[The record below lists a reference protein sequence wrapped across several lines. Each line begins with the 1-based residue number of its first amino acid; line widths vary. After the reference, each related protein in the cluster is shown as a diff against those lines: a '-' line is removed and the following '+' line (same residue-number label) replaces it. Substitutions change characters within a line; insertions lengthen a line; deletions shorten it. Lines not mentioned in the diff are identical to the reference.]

1 MPVSL
6 HTHSWYSLL
15 EGVSSPE
22 VLVRHALAGG
32 YSALALTDTNNLYGA
47 VAFVESAAR
56 AGLRPI
62 VGAQLRHGGRR
73 AVALAADRAGYRSL
87 CRLISRIHMQDA
99 DEPSPFRIPH
109 PDFCIVEVLCT
120 HNEGLHLLV
129 DEPELAERLHGAFRG
144 RLWLE
149 VVRPGRPGHEEKL
162 RACASRLR
170 LRPVASTAAHL
181 VCPGEYPALRAVTAV
196 RENTLLDRVPPL
208 LDVRPEHRL
217 VPADELRRRFRDLP
231 EAVRAGDDLADLLRS
246 DVLPR
251 DLILPK
257 PKLTRPLD
265 LVRYLRAHCERGL
278 RDRGLGHDLAAR
290 RRLHEELTI
299 IEANG
304 LPGYFLAVRD
314 ITREVRRRG
323 HTMALRGSA
332 GNSLVCY
339 LLGITEVDPLRFGL
353 EMERFLHPGRADLPD
368 IDLDFDWKVR
378 DEIIEY
384 VIGRYGAAHVAR
396 ISAHQFLQPRSAF
409 REAAKIHGLS
419 DEQVSELLTGLEERV
434 DEILLPARSAS
445 DVAEKSPSL
454 ALRAGAFPLEPPR
467 WPRLVADARRLLG
480 RPSHL
485 SLHPGGIVI
494 TPQPIDS
501 YASVQWA
508 AKGVVMTQF
517 EKDAVE
523 RIGLVKIDLLGNR
536 ALATVDEARRHAR
549 AVVPAST
556 ACDGDP
562 ATADLVRRG
571 DTLGVTQLESPAMR
585 HLLIQMRAGGLD
597 DVIQALALLRPGA
610 ASIGMKERFIR
621 RRAGLEPA
629 RVAHPA
635 LQRVLGDTEGLM
647 LYEDDALRLI
657 QALAGLS
664 AADADR
670 FRKRVSKHKTQEEA
684 EALRAEFVRLC
695 ERRGVPAAALAE
707 LWPQLAK
714 FNRYSFC
721 KSHAVS
727 YGLIAWQASYLK
739 AHHPL
744 AFWTAALN
752 NNMGAYPRRV
762 YVEAVKRAGVELRLP
777 CANRSRL
784 AFHPE
789 DGAIRVG
796 LDAIAGLPDE
806 LKASLVEERQR
817 DGPYEGL
824 GDLRRRVAVGPE
836 ALATLIRAGA
846 LDFTGRNRPAL
857 FLEARLREAWR
868 RQERSEEL
876 FVADPTEGWAPP
888 DDPPERRWHDEWE
901 TLGFVLGPPLFALF
915 KRPLPARGAPLVASH
930 EVPARTGRLVR
941 VQGLVAT
948 MRHTYSADDRPI
960 QFVTLEDEHGFVEV
974 TLFSGTCARVP
985 PYLTMGPYVA
995 TGVVEERQGAYGVT
1009 ARAFERAEERSPER
1023 ERRVPS
1029 TAAHAPGSDE
1039 S

>member
-1 MPVSL
+1 M
-6 HTHSWYSLL
+6 
-15 EGVSSPE
+15 
-22 VLVRHALAGG
+22 
-32 YSALALTDTNNLYGA
+32 
-47 VAFVESAAR
+47 
-56 AGLRPI
+56 
-62 VGAQLRHGGRR
+62 
-73 AVALAADRAGYRSL
+73 
-87 CRLISRIHMQDA
+87 
-99 DEPSPFRIPH
+99 
-109 PDFCIVEVLCT
+109 
-120 HNEGLHLLV
+120 
-129 DEPELAERLHGAFRG
+129 
-144 RLWLE
+144 
-149 VVRPGRPGHEEKL
+149 
-162 RACASRLR
+162 
-170 LRPVASTAAHL
+170 
-181 VCPGEYPALRAVTAV
+181 
-196 RENTLLDRVPPL
+196 
-208 LDVRPEHRL
+208 
-217 VPADELRRRFRDLP
+217 
-231 EAVRAGDDLADLLRS
+231 
-246 DVLPR
+246 
-251 DLILPK
+251 
-257 PKLTRPLD
+257 
-265 LVRYLRAHCERGL
+265 
-278 RDRGLGHDLAAR
+278 
-290 RRLHEELTI
+290 
-299 IEANG
+299 
-304 LPGYFLAVRD
+304 
-314 ITREVRRRG
+314 
-323 HTMALRGSA
+323 
-332 GNSLVCY
+332 
-339 LLGITEVDPLRFGL
+339 
-353 EMERFLHPGRADLPD
+353 
-368 IDLDFDWKVR
+368 
-378 DEIIEY
+378 
-384 VIGRYGAAHVAR
+384 
-396 ISAHQFLQPRSAF
+396 
-409 REAAKIHGLS
+409 
-419 DEQVSELLTGLEERV
+419 
-434 DEILLPARSAS
+434 
-445 DVAEKSPSL
+445 
-454 ALRAGAFPLEPPR
+454 
-467 WPRLVADARRLLG
+467 
-480 RPSHL
+480 
-485 SLHPGGIVI
+485 
-494 TPQPIDS
+494 
-501 YASVQWA
+501 QWA